1 MNRAAPIHSTLR
13 TPMVSFS
20 RQLSGIALTFI
31 ALTTSAHSGG
41 EDDLRGA
48 VPEVL
53 RADLMHERWSA
64 ALEKLDGLRT
74 SQPLDAD
81 LWTYLSAVAQD
92 RAGQDE
98 AALALLRSI
107 ERDHPDSDWIHK
119 ARFRQAEILRDRK
132 DFEGAERI
140 YEEALARLRSNER
153 QGELGDI
160 YLEFADNLSTPSRTA
175 RPDEG
180 GLDYRRAGELYSKV
194 LELETPRDRQDRA
207 TFRVAWCL
215 EQLGDPNGAMH
226 AYDAYLERFDP
237 QRQHPLTAEFMAGEQ
252 VWKARLQL
260 GVNEQASGQ
269 AAGARRTLEDLCA
282 DLGTYLEGTDLDDE
296 RREVLTDMHGQ
307 ARYRVAGTY
316 GGDRNSALL
325 AITNLKG
332 FLADFPTHDWA
343 TRAAFELPTKYK
355 SIGFWDE
362 ALEGYRGVAERPRP
376 EHASTDVLEEHARLT
391 TLALYSRG
399 IVLQSQE
406 RFDEAVS
413 DYAEYT
419 RRYPSGP
426 NWSDC
431 QRGIVDCA
439 YQRGAA
445 MRKRELFDGA
455 REAWETFLTDH
466 PLDDRV
472 MQVQFDLG
480 SLFVEEAALRR
491 QSDEEADVSESLNAA
506 VAHWLRM
513 ADKYPGSHHAS
524 QALYMSGLQ
533 LELELDELTRAIEV
547 YRRCNFGSRTNAA
560 QARLAGMTEPSLE
573 LITERIWRSHETPQ
587 VLLRLRNVEEYE
599 VKLYRLD
606 LEAYFRKHLTHRR
619 IEDLDLDLIAPD
631 ERREES
637 VEGYREYAPLERHV
651 DLDFEGPGVWA
662 LSITAGELRSTT
674 LVVRSDVEVIV
685 KSSRREVFVFAQDMR
700 LGEPAQG
707 VQILLG
713 IPQGDG
719 QSTLE
724 QLTTDENGIARLELD
739 ALKGADELRVL
750 ALREGHFASNGLTL
764 GGLTV
769 SSGLQPRAHVTTDR
783 TAYQPGDSVRLRAVV
798 REVQEGSYTF
808 HEGDL
813 YHVSVTDSRGRPL
826 FNKSLPLS
834 AFGTLNHAFVLPAQA
849 ALGRYAVQVEGPT
862 LPRSV
867 GTFQVDVYQLQKVE
881 LDFEHERSVFYRG
894 ESIEI
899 TARAR
904 FYYGEPVASSPLM
917 VTLPDGRQVQLE
929 TDAKGEAQFTI
940 ETRDFPNE
948 GPLVFRAHLRAE
960 NVTSTGQ
967 VYLAT
972 RGFTT
977 DLKTDK
983 DVVLAGD
990 SFAVNVSTT
999 TPDGK
1004 GSARDLHLSVLQR
1017 QSRWG
1022 GTFAEQVVV
1031 EHTLRTGED
1040 GKGQW
1045 TLALEE
1051 GGTYAL
1057 RATGEDRFGNTITA
1071 EHALFVSGTDD
1082 SVRLRM
1088 LTESTQIEVGETLS
1102 LDLLNRAGP
1111 GLALITFEGESILA
1125 YRLVQLTPDHNAIE
1139 LKVDHEHFPNFRVS
1153 AAFMRDNE
1161 FFEAST
1167 DLEVERALTVR
1178 VKPAAET
1185 VEPGGTLRVDVEV
1198 TDQLGRPVE
1207 AELCLAIVDAA
1218 LFQRFPDTAPAM
1230 VAFFEEGARR
1240 DAGLRTATS
1249 CTFRYQGRTV
1259 RIDGDILAE
1268 DLRREGQTMWA
1279 EDRGAIVDR
1288 LRSLGYAD
1296 AEMDVQESMRKGV
1309 RDEISNGRAFKD
1321 AGRRQLSTAGL
1332 ESLSAL
1338 GYVSGG
1344 GGGGGQQDVAGS
1356 SPFDDNSFNR
1366 AIGIA
1371 GGSGGKYGRRDKE
1384 KGVRFGLRGTAP
1396 AMYDAD
1402 TAFWSPAVVT
1412 GVNGKASLD
1421 LTLPD
1426 KATRWRITGRGV
1438 STSTLVGETSST
1450 FITRS
1455 QFFVELIA
1463 PASCVE
1469 GDQPRIRARVHNLT
1483 GKPGTAR
1490 LSLRVSTDEGIR
1502 VVPAEVELGSEALVD
1517 YTFPSLKALPA
1528 LTHRLD
1534 LLADVRLED
1543 GERIE
1548 SRSSEE
1554 LPVRPWGLEFSSS
1567 HSGPIADT
1575 TTFWLE
1581 LPEGRDYTGRKLDLY
1596 VGPSLNRWLID
1607 EAFGRLGFLQSNLHL
1622 GGVSQSA
1629 TAADLRGA
1637 LAVLANLGTSGR
1649 RGHPEYAALHSRA
1662 QGLAASLVASQRK
1675 DGGWRWLGQGGRST
1689 PQTSA
1694 DVVIAL
1700 GAARDAGLELP
1711 PSTLEAATSYL
1722 QKSFA
1727 ALSGPTNEL
1736 KATLTHALAAVGKG
1750 NFGAAN
1756 RLFRERNQLS
1766 SAALAHLCLAFV
1778 HMERDPMAAEVA
1790 RLLEAEMELTSN
1802 PNSTSPEVFCSVRGN
1817 KGWSR
1822 SRLGMTALA
1831 LNALQRSLPN
1841 SPKIGQAANYLL
1853 SHRPWAADTGRGLAV
1868 VAMAK
1873 QTRNSDRPQNDA
1885 QVRVEIAGLEPQLV
1899 ELEALGLGKFL
1910 SIPLDEVRERRVRVD
1925 LQHAGGGEPQF
1936 SVVLTGFTSTLGKTR
1951 RGEQVF
1957 RLSLEDYLAKAP
1969 LFDGRPLPTG
1979 FSVLRSYEKQWNN
1992 KVQNLE
1998 SGALTRVRLYVQRDD
2013 RQAEED
2019 VDHLVLEVP
2028 LPAGAH
2034 LVEGSLQGGLG
2045 THEIR
2050 GGSIFVPIGPMRGV
2064 SAIEFDLVGAVAGDY
2079 RVLPPVLR
2087 SAYEPERFA
2096 IGTARTLSVLQRG
2109 DASPDVYRST
2119 PDELFNHG
2127 RGLYRAGASNLA
2139 HAKLSA
2145 LYEEFAPLLH
2155 DSQLK
2160 ETANMLLYLSIGRG
2174 DSSAIVKYFEVIK
2187 EKDPEL
2193 FIPFDRVVA
2202 IGQAYRDLGEFERA
2216 LLIFVATIEET
2227 FGKDLKVAGALR
2239 DQGERA
2245 GALDTLEQLCR
2256 EYPDTSNVIDTWL
2269 ALSDEM
2275 LLAAMDAHRDPSLK
2289 KAGHTRASLTQ
2300 DGILLLR
2307 RLLAMHP
2314 TGPSTPAAGLN
2325 LVSAYLALE
2334 DRETTSALAGDMATL
2349 FSDPRYADAFLY
2361 TRAVA
2366 EWHLGREEE
2375 SIRLLQQIVEAEY
2388 TDKRGN
2394 VSHSENRDLSL
2405 YILGQIYHARRDPK
2419 HASEY
2424 YERVKD
2430 LFSDAAEALA
2440 GFAERRLALD
2450 EITTAQPGQPVILTM
2465 RHKNLEEVEI
2475 LVYEVDL
2482 MTLYLRE
2489 KNLTNVTSINL
2500 AGISPTLRQT
2510 VELSAS
2516 RSLRAEQTEASLD
2529 LTRPGA
2535 YLVICRGGSLH
2546 TSGLVLITQLE
2557 LDVHSDPQ
2565 SGRMRVQATSTEDQR
2580 YLREVDVRVIGS
2592 ANNSFTSGETDPRG
2606 IFVADGVRGSAT
2618 VIARHGEAHY
2628 AFHRGTELLAQE
2640 PAQPQ
2645 RPQAQTRGQAEN
2657 MIFEQQEGAAYFS
2670 NVMGMNR
2677 AIQGERGGKL
2687 QEMIQRD
2694 RKGVQV
2700 LSVK

>member
-1 MNRAAPIHSTLR
+1 
-13 TPMVSFS
+13 MVPLPRRFS
-20 RQLSGIALTFI
+20 GLFFALIVLSAT
-31 ALTTSAHSGG
+31 AQPRG
-41 EDDLRGA
+41 EDDLRGV
-48 VPEVL
+48 VPEAL
-53 RADLMHERWSA
+53 RADLMHQRWED
-64 ALEKLDGLRT
+64 ALGRLDKLRT
-74 SQPLDAD
+74 TQPADAD
-81 LWTYLSAVAQD
+81 LWIYLSAVARD
-92 RAGQDE
+92 RSGQDE

-107 ERDHPDSDWIHK
+107 ERDHPESDWVHK
-119 ARFRQAEILRDRK
+119 AHFRQAEILRARR
-132 DFEGAERI
+132 DFEGAERM

-160 YLEFADNLSTPSRTA
+160 YLEFADGLSTPSKIA

-180 GLDYRRAGELYSKV
+180 DLDYRRAAELYRKV
-194 LELETPRDRQDRA
+194 LELDTPRDRQDKA

-215 EQLGDPNGAMH
+215 EKLGDAGGAVR
-226 AYDAYLERFDP
+226 AYGAYLDKFAAE
-237 QRQHPLTAEFMAGEQ
+237 RQHPLPAEFLCGTR
-252 VWKARLQL
+252 VWEARLQL
-260 GVNEQASGQ
+260 GINEQANGQ

-282 DLGTYLEGTDLDDE
+282 DLGEFLKGADLDDE
-296 RREVLTDMHGQ
+296 RREALTDMHGQ
-307 ARYRVAGTY
+307 ARYRVAWTY
-316 GGDRNSALL
+316 GSDRNSSLL
-325 AITNLKG
+325 AITNIKG
-332 FLADFPTHDWA
+332 FLTDFPTHDWA
-343 TRAAFELPTKYK
+343 TRAAFELPTKYQL
-355 SIGFWDE
+355 IGFWEE
-362 ALEGYRGVAERPRP
+362 ALDGYRAVAERPRP
-376 EHASTDVLEEHARLT
+376 GQATTEVLEEHARLT

-399 IVLQSQE
+399 AVLQGQE

-439 YQRGAA
+439 YQRGTAL
-445 MRKRELFDGA
+445 RNRELFDEA
-455 REAWETFLTDH
+455 REAWERFLADH

-472 MQVQFDLG
+472 QQVQFDLG
-480 SLFVEEAALRR
+480 SLFAEEASLARR
-491 QSDEEADVSESLNAA
+491 TDEDADVSETLNSA
-506 VAHWLRM
+506 VAHWLHL

-524 QALYMSGLQ
+524 LALYTSGLQ
-533 LELELDELTRAIEV
+533 LELELDDLPRAIEV
-547 YRRCNFGSRTNAA
+547 YRRCDFGPRADA
-560 QARLAGMTEPSLE
+560 CRARLVGMTEPSLA
-573 LITERIWRSHETPQ
+573 LVTERIWRSHETPK
-587 VLLRLRNVEEYE
+587 VLLRLRNIEEYE

-637 VEGYREYAPLERHV
+637 VDDYREYAPLERHV
-651 DLDFEGPGVWA
+651 ELDFEGAGVWA
-662 LSITAGELRSTT
+662 LSVTAGELRATT
-674 LVVRSDVEVIV
+674 LVVRSDVEIIV
-685 KSSRREVFVFAQDMR
+685 KSSRREVFVFAQNMR
-700 LGEPAQG
+700 LDEPAQG

-719 QSTLE
+719 QTTLE
-724 QLTTDENGIARLELD
+724 QLVTDENGIARLQLD
-739 ALKGADELRVL
+739 ALQEANELRVL
-750 ALREGHFASNGLTL
+750 AMREGHFASNGLTL
-764 GGLTV
+764 GGLSV
-769 SSGLQPRAHVTTDR
+769 SRGLQPRAHITTDR

-808 HEGDL
+808 HEGSL

-826 FNKSLPLS
+826 FNRSLPLS
-834 AFGTLNHAFVLPAQA
+834 AFGTLNHAFTLPAQA
-849 ALGRYAVQVEGPT
+849 ALGRYSVLVEGPT
-862 LPRSV
+862 LPRTV

-881 LDFEHERSVFYRG
+881 LDFEHERSVYYRG
-894 ESIEI
+894 EVIEV

-904 FYYGEPVASSPLM
+904 FYYGEPVTSSPLV

-929 TDAKGEAQFTI
+929 TDEKGEAQFTI

-948 GPLVFRAHLRAE
+948 GPLTFHAHLRAE
-960 NVTSTGQ
+960 NVSSTGQ

-972 RGFTT
+972 RGFTIQ
-977 DLKTDK
+977 LRTDK
-983 DVVLAGD
+983 NVVLAGD
-990 SFAVNVSTT
+990 SFAVNVNTV
-999 TPDGK
+999 TPDGEGCERK
-1004 GSARDLHLSVLQR
+1004 LHLAVLQR
-1017 QSRWG
+1017 RSRRG
-1022 GTFAEQVVV
+1022 GTWAEDVIT
-1031 EHTLRTGED
+1031 EHTLQTDED
-1040 GKGQW
+1040 GQGQW
-1045 TLALEE
+1045 TLALEK
-1051 GGTYAL
+1051 GGEYTL
-1057 RATGEDRFGNTITA
+1057 RATGEDRFGNTISA
-1071 EHALFVSGTDD
+1071 EHSLYVSGTDD

-1088 LTESTQIEVGETLS
+1088 LTESTRTEVGQTLS

-1111 GLALITFEGESILA
+1111 GLALITFEGESILD
-1125 YRLVQLTPDHNAIE
+1125 YRLIQLSPEHNAIE
-1139 LKVDHEHFPNFRVS
+1139 LEVDHQHFPNFRVS
-1153 AAFMRDNE
+1153 AAFMRGNE

-1167 DLEVERALTVR
+1167 DLEVERALTVQ
-1178 VKPAAET
+1178 VKPAAES
-1185 VEPGGTLRVDVEV
+1185 VQPGGTLRIDVEV

-1218 LFQRFPDTAPAM
+1218 LFQRFPDNAPAM

-1249 CTFRYQGRTV
+1249 CTFRYQGQTV
-1259 RIDGDILAE
+1259 RISEEILAE
-1268 DLRREGQTMWA
+1268 NQRLEGEAIWAAELDDSLLRLNALGYGDGDKAATRESGRDA
-1279 EDRGAIVDR
+1279 
-1288 LRSLGYAD
+1288 LRSLSRNGLSLD
-1296 AEMDVQESMRKGV
+1296 A
-1309 RDEISNGRAFKD
+1309 ISNRTAKGGQLD
-1321 AGRRQLSTAGL
+1321 AAGL
-1332 ESLSAL
+1332 KSLSAL
-1338 GYVSGG
+1338 GYIGG
-1344 GGGGGQQDVAGS
+1344 GGG
-1356 SPFDDNSFNR
+1356 
-1366 AIGIA
+1366 A
-1371 GGSGGKYGRRDKE
+1371 GGFQNTVGNGRTLDLAQQ
-1384 KGVRFGLRGTAP
+1384 RFGSRGRKSVRMIPPTPEP

-1402 TAFWSPAVVT
+1402 TAFWSPSVVT
-1412 GVNGKASLD
+1412 NAQGKASLEI
-1421 LTLPD
+1421 TLPD

-1438 STSTLVGETSST
+1438 SASTLVGETRST

-1455 QFFVELIA
+1455 DFFVELVA

-1469 GDQPRIRARVHNLT
+1469 GDRPRIRARVHNLT
-1483 GKPGTAR
+1483 GEEGTVR

-1502 VVPAEVELGSEALVD
+1502 VLPAQIELGIAPLVD
-1517 YTFPSLKALPA
+1517 YTFPALEALPA
-1528 LTHRLD
+1528 STHILE
-1534 LLADVRLED
+1534 LSADVRFGN

-1548 SRSSEE
+1548 SRAREE

-1575 TTFWLE
+1575 STFWLE
-1581 LPEGRDYTGRKLDLY
+1581 LPKGRDYSGRKLDLY
-1596 VGPSLNRWLID
+1596 LGPNLNRWLID
-1607 EAFGRLGFLQSNLHL
+1607 EAFGRLGFLQSNRHL

-1649 RGHPEYAALHSRA
+1649 RGHPEYAALRSHA
-1662 QGLAASLVASQRK
+1662 QGLAAGLVASQQS
-1675 DGGWRWLGQGGRST
+1675 DGGWRWLGRAGRST
-1689 PQTSA
+1689 AQTSA
-1694 DVVIAL
+1694 DVLIAL
-1700 GAARDAGLELP
+1700 GAARNAGLELP
-1711 PSTLEAATSYL
+1711 PSTLEAAVSYL

-1736 KATLTHALAAVGKG
+1736 KATLTHALAALGKG
-1750 NFGAAN
+1750 DFGAAN

-1778 HMERDPMAAEVA
+1778 HMQREPMAAEVA
-1790 RLLEAEMELTSN
+1790 RLLEVEMQVASN
-1802 PNSTSPEVFCSVRGN
+1802 PNTPTPEVFCSVRGN

-1831 LNALQRSLPN
+1831 LNALQLSLPS
-1841 SPKIGQAANYLL
+1841 SPKIAQAANYLL
-1853 SHRPWAADTGRGLAV
+1853 SHRPWAADIGRGLAV
-1868 VAMAK
+1868 VAMAE
-1873 QTRNSDRPQNDA
+1873 QARNSDRPQSDA
-1885 QVRVEIAGLEPQLV
+1885 RVRVEIAGLDAQVV
-1899 ELEALGLGKFL
+1899 ELKARAAGRFL
-1910 SIPLDEVRERRVRVD
+1910 SFPLGEVRERRVRVD

-1936 SVVLTGFTSTLGKTR
+1936 SAVLTGFSSTLDKTR
-1951 RGEQVF
+1951 RGEQDF
-1957 RLSLEDYLAKAP
+1957 RLTLEDYLAKAP
-1969 LFDGRPLPTG
+1969 LFDGRALSTG
-1979 FSVLRSYEKQWNN
+1979 FSVLRSYEKHWNN
-1992 KVQNLE
+1992 RVQNLE
-1998 SGALTRVRLYVQRDD
+1998 SGALTHVRLYMQRDD

-2034 LVEGSLQGGLG
+2034 LLEGSLRGGLG
-2045 THEIR
+2045 TYEIR
-2050 GGSIFVPIGPMRGV
+2050 GGSMFVPIGPMRGS
-2064 SAIEFDLVGAVAGDY
+2064 SAVEFDLVGAVAGDY

-2096 IGTARTLSVLQRG
+2096 IGSTRTLSVLQRG
-2109 DASPDVYRST
+2109 VPSPDEYRPT

-2127 RGLYRAGASNLA
+2127 RGLYRAGAAQQA
-2139 HAKLSA
+2139 HAKLEA
-2145 LYEEFAPLLH
+2145 LYEKFAPLLR
-2155 DSQLK
+2155 DRQLK
-2160 ETANMLLYLSIGRG
+2160 ETANMLLYLSIDRH

-2193 FIPFDRVVA
+2193 FIPFDKVVA

-2239 DQGERA
+2239 EQGERA

-2256 EYPDTSNVIDTWL
+2256 EYPDTPNVIDTWL

-2275 LLAAMDAHRDPSLK
+2275 LLAAKDAHRDPSLK
-2289 KAGHTRASLTQ
+2289 KAGHTRASLTE

-2314 TGPSTPAAGLN
+2314 TGPSTPAAALN

-2366 EWHLGREEE
+2366 EWHLKREDE
-2375 SIRLLQQIVEAEY
+2375 SIQLLQRIVEAEY
-2388 TDKRGN
+2388 TDERGN
-2394 VSHSENRDLSL
+2394 VSHSENRDLAL
-2405 YILGQIYHARRDPK
+2405 YILGQIYHARRDPDQ
-2419 HASEY
+2419 ASEY

-2500 AGISPTLRQT
+2500 AGISPTLRKT
-2510 VELSAS
+2510 VQLSAGNA
-2516 RSLRAEQTEASLD
+2516 LRTEETEASLD

-2565 SGRMRVQATSTEDQR
+2565 SGRIRVQATSTVDQR
-2580 YLREVDVRVIGS
+2580 YLHEVDVRVIGS

-2618 VIARHGEAHY
+2618 VIARHGQAHY
-2628 AFHRGTELLAQE
+2628 AFYRGTQLLAQ
-2640 PAQPQ
+2640 PSAP
-2645 RPQAQTRGQAEN
+2645 TRGQRAQTLMN
-2657 MIFEQQEGAAYFS
+2657 DGFFFEQKESNAYFS
-2670 NVMGMNR
+2670 NVMEMNR
-2677 AIQGERGGKL
+2677 AIQGKRGGNL